1 MNLCLC
7 GVLIGLNNTMFRAKQ
22 DNNVVP
28 FNNSYDL
35 FQEVYNEQVD
45 SLYAFVLKK
54 VKNPELAQD
63 IVQDTFLKFWDNRNA
78 LNPEANL
85 QAYLFTIAHHLIIDA
100 FRKEVKEITIDQY
113 VSLYG
118 AINENKTAD
127 SDIIYKDVLQYV
139 ESSKTKLP
147 SRACE
152 IYKMSRD
159 KGMTI
164 KEISQNLSLSPQTVK
179 NYLTTVLKVLRKE
192 LTKGGFICWLLS
204 FLFEF

>member
-1 MNLCLC
+1 M
-7 GVLIGLNNTMFRAKQ
+7 
-22 DNNVVP
+22 
-28 FNNSYDL
+28 
-35 FQEVYNEQVD
+35 
-45 SLYAFVLKK
+45 KK

-85 QAYLFTIAHHLIIDA
+85 QAYLFTIAHHLIIDM

>member
-1 MNLCLC
+1 M
-7 GVLIGLNNTMFRAKQ
+7 
-22 DNNVVP
+22 
-28 FNNSYDL
+28 
-35 FQEVYNEQVD
+35 
-45 SLYAFVLKK
+45 
-54 VKNPELAQD
+54 
-63 IVQDTFLKFWDNRNA
+63 
-78 LNPEANL
+78 
-85 QAYLFTIAHHLIIDA
+85 

-127 SDIIYKDVLQYV
+127 SDILYKDVLQYV